1 MEVFIQNPLIWV
13 FCIIFVWRTWPMMHS
28 KCMKGTRVL
37 LANTKGK
44 WLLSNSKDSIN
55 MTWNISPTRCEYH
68 QTKFVYRPNEMR
80 IAVCNSCK
88 IDWNQWKQS
97 GTYHRI
103 KQNLVMTLQVS
114 IPSPKGNITTTRSNI
129 KQISLSWNL
138 SAISFCQVT

>member
-1 MEVFIQNPLIWV
+1 MKWKFSFKTIWV
-13 FCIIFVWRTWPMMHS
+13 GYS

-44 WLLSNSKDSIN
+44 WLSSISKDSIN
-55 MTWNISPTRCEYH
+55 MTWNISPTKCEYH

-97 GTYHRI
+97 GTYHR
-103 KQNLVMTLQVS
+103 NLVMTRKFLFHL
-114 IPSPKGNITTTRSNI
+114 PKGTSPQLGVTSNRFHCHETC
-129 KQISLSWNL
+129 QQ
-138 SAISFCQVT
+138 SAFAKWHHLTFHVIQSPWQN